1 MAIGVVWKFSMYWH
15 IERNLQCIYD
25 MSEPLPSL
33 LPFFQSSRRGCVYII
48 YSQLKDILRPRYG
61 RTIMAKVTSDSTLTV
76 CFSLRTRPVWP
87 VLHPVLMSTSGIRLQ
102 EAHLETHDFSFSI
115 PSTQGNRSLRILLL
129 TPSSLSPSD
138 KAETIYRIERLS
150 SPPGGQDVLIAFLLS
165 ENAFTS
171 ASRRSNLAPLLDLQ
185 ALLVSEL
192 PSPHSIPIVPIAD
205 SSTFLSSMQEYISA
219 LTNPPRLSV
228 PREPVTSLLAHM
240 TTSAPY
246 HLLSA
251 EESNILTD
259 LFPSW
264 RELSRA
270 VRSDEG
276 RELLREYLELE
287 TVRRIVEFWEGKT

>member
-1 MAIGVVWKFSMYWH
+1 
-15 IERNLQCIYD
+15 
-25 MSEPLPSL
+25 
-33 LPFFQSSRRGCVYII
+33 
-48 YSQLKDILRPRYG
+48 
-61 RTIMAKVTSDSTLTV
+61 
-76 CFSLRTRPVWP
+76 
-87 VLHPVLMSTSGIRLQ
+87 
-102 EAHLETHDFSFSI
+102 
-115 PSTQGNRSLRILLL
+115 
-129 TPSSLSPSD
+129 
-138 KAETIYRIERLS
+138 
-150 SPPGGQDVLIAFLLS
+150 
-165 ENAFTS
+165 
-171 ASRRSNLAPLLDLQ
+171 
-185 ALLVSEL
+185 
-192 PSPHSIPIVPIAD
+192 
-205 SSTFLSSMQEYISA
+205 MQEYISA